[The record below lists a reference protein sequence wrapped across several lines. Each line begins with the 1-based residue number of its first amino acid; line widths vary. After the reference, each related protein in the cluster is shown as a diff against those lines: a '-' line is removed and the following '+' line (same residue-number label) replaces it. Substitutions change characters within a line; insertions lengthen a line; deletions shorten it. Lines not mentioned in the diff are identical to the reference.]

1 MWIVLLLAIVVVAL
15 CMAGL
20 GIRVLLKKNGE
31 FSHRCAVREAG
42 GELGSCH
49 SCSATG
55 RHEDCPN
62 YQLHHGNTAT
72 RLAQAIRMADEQVG

>member
-1 MWIVLLLAIVVVAL
+1 MWKLLLPALVIVAFCV
-15 CMAGL
+15 AGL
-20 GIRVLLKKNGE
+20 GIRILLKKNGE
-31 FSHRCAVREAG
+31 FSHRCAAREAG

-49 SCSATG
+49 SCSDTG

-72 RLAQAIRMADEQVG
+72 RLAQAVNMADEKEI